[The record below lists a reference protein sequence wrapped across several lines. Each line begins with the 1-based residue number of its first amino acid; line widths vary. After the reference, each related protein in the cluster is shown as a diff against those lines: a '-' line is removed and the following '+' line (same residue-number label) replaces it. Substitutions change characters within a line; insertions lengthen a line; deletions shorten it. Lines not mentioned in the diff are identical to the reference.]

1 MIIFDLLC
9 ASGGHVF
16 EAWFASSD
24 AYEHQRTGGFLACPI
39 CGDSDIGKALM
50 APNIP
55 AKSNQRAALPAA
67 AGDAPSANDV
77 KVALSKLAKLQAQ
90 ALAQSSWVGRDFAT
104 QARAMDAGEIEK
116 ARIYGEAS
124 LQEAIALISD
134 GIEIAPLPL
143 PIVPPN
149 QSN

>member
-9 ASGGHVF
+9 SPHGHVF

-24 AYEHQRTGGFLACPI
+24 AYEQQRQHGLLACPI
-39 CGDSDIGKALM
+39 CGGTEIGKALM

-55 AKSNQRAALPAA
+55 AKSNQRAMVTVKGGA
-67 AGDAPSANDV
+67 APSGRDV
-77 KVALSKLAKLQAQ
+77 KAALSELAKMQAA
-90 ALAQSSWVGRDFAT
+90 ALAQSNWVGRDFAT

-116 ARIYGEAS
+116 SSIYGEAS
-124 LQEAIALISD
+124 LQEAKALISD
-134 GIEIAPLPL
+134 GIEIVPLPL
-143 PIVPPN
+143 PVIPPN